1 LWLRLAPV
9 SGPVLALG
17 DEGRIAQ
24 IFTNLVHNGI
34 KFTERGGVEVA
45 IVPGADMVR
54 VEVRDTGIGIP
65 EEEQTRIFDRFYQV
79 EGVVTRRA
87 GGTGLGLS
95 IVKILVQ
102 AHGGEVG
109 VSSREPPVASRQSP
123 LTPAERGTTF
133 YFTLPTAPRVRDGSG
148 RMIDG
153 PRQSLPVSDD

>member
-1 LWLRLAPV
+1 FLDLSRMETGQLEIRREPVDVERVARRMLEELSPQAQERGLWLRLAPV

-24 IFTNLVHNGI
+24 IFTNLVHNGLE
-34 KFTERGGVEVA
+34 FTER
-45 IVPGADMVR
+45 R
-54 VEVRDTGIGIP
+54 
-65 EEEQTRIFDRFYQV
+65 
-79 EGVVTRRA
+79 
-87 GGTGLGLS
+87 
-95 IVKILVQ
+95 
-102 AHGGEVG
+102 GGEVG